1 MNIFNNNLLN
11 TFNPRSVQKI
21 AACSILV
28 FAVAVPATSFA
39 AGGYWSQNQ
48 GITKVRAKVQ
58 AVKKTAATKVKQAP
72 GAVKGKIEDVV
83 DKVQEIYEQIEENRP
98 LLNQIKDGALMGA
111 IGDTVKFVQSNQ
123 AEFKEFVDREGE
135 YFRDDVKNLLS
146 DFISISQESP
156 VARQKDKVIERM
168 QQAVNLLDKLPPV
181 FLFPMYK
188 AIGPKLEEMQ
198 EMVSSLRTKLAS
210 LPKLP
215 PLMQLYIDPM
225 AHAQNMCDF
234 VTDKTVAVHVAT
246 IQAILKTGVFSMG
259 VVLDQLPQD
268 LNISVTVV
276 GGGGLTIASH
286 PARAPFSIIK
296 TILEGTDLGI
306 TQYGA
311 IGKSVCAAS
320 GLYTPS

>member
-1 MNIFNNNLLN
+1 MNILNNKI
-11 TFNPRSVQKI
+11 FNPRSARTI
-21 AACSILV
+21 AVSSILV
-28 FAVAVPATSFA
+28 FAFAVPATSFA
-39 AGGYWSQNQ
+39 GGYWSQNR
-48 GITKVRAKVQ
+48 GITKVTAKVKS
-58 AVKKTAATKVKQAP
+58 VKQNVANKAKQAP
-72 GAVKGKIEDVV
+72 GKVKDKIEDVV

-111 IGDTVKFVQSNQ
+111 IGDTVKFVQDNQ

-135 YFRDDVKNLLS
+135 YFRDDIKNLLS
-146 DFISISQESP
+146 DFIAISQESP
-156 VARQKDKVIERM
+156 VARQKGKVLEKM
-168 QQAVNLLDKLPPV
+168 QKALDLIDKLPPV
-181 FLFPMYK
+181 FLYPMYK
-188 AIGPKLEEMQ
+188 AVGPKLEEMQ
-198 EMVSSLRTKLAS
+198 EMISSLRTKLAS

-215 PLMQLYIDPM
+215 PLMQLYTDPM
-225 AHAQNMCDF
+225 DHAQTMCDF

-276 GGGGLTIASH
+276 GGGGLTIACH

-296 TILEGTDLGI
+296 AILEGADLGI

-311 IGKSVCAAS
+311 IGKSVCVAS
-320 GLYTPS
+320 GLHTPS